1 MKNDS
6 HRAAP
11 RLFVR
16 AAAGLAALLFIGAGC
31 DTGGDPPC
39 VAGQGEAAGC
49 AGDNVCHVESGYCV
63 ECLTSEQCGG
73 QTCRGY
79 VCVDCSD
86 GACDPAEPADPIEEP
101 AEPVSTPGAET
112 DCVDGQCADDDSCL
126 AIDVARPVTVV
137 GSAGLRVEFSIN
149 RCDGRPAPLL
159 EEAQVRII
167 NDERGIAFDGSN
179 EGGSRSRLGL
189 PDSFQLF
196 SVLVLDFSDSI
207 FANGAQDD
215 VVAGV
220 TRYLQQLLVPDD
232 ADPERLAQVKKSHQ
246 VAIVSLGRPDAV
258 RLVRPFTDS
267 PADITASLNDL
278 IDGGAL
284 GSTDLYNAYTLA
296 LRTAAMASADS
307 ELIRRAVIVLTD
319 GQHEAGDAENL
330 RRAALD
336 ARRENLDDVEIYTIG
351 IRGDY
356 NESLVRELA
365 SSPQHFA
372 EAGADEIAEQFRTI
386 ATNVAQLANRN
397 YVVGVCTPVA
407 LGAPTLTIAVD
418 TGDFSG
424 RATVPYPT
432 DMLNGDTTR
441 CDPDQIIG
449 GD

>member
-1 MKNDS
+1 MKIES
-6 HRAAP
+6 RRAPRPLARAA
-11 RLFVR
+11 V
-16 AAAGLAALLFIGAGC
+16 GLASLLLAVGC
-31 DTGGDPPC
+31 TSGGDPPC

-49 AGDNVCHVESGYCV
+49 AGDHVCHVESGYCV
-63 ECLTSEQCGG
+63 ECLSSDQCGG
-73 QTCRGY
+73 QICRNY
-79 VCVDCSD
+79 TCVDCPGGD
-86 GACDPAEPADPIEEP
+86 CDLTGAREPDEAD
-101 AEPVSTPGAET
+101 VET
-112 DCVDGQCADDDSCL
+112 DCADGRCENDDDGCL
-126 AIDVARPVTVV
+126 ALDVARPITVV

-167 NDERGIAFDGSN
+167 NDERGIAFDGSP

-232 ADPERLAQVKKSHQ
+232 ADPERLAQVKQSHQ

-267 PADITASLNDL
+267 PSDITASLDDL

-284 GSTDLYNAYTLA
+284 GSTDLYNAYMLA

-307 ELIRRAVIVLTD
+307 ALIRRAVIVLTD

-336 ARRENLDDVEIYTIG
+336 AREAQLDDVEIYTIG

-407 LGAPTLTIAVD
+407 LGEPTLTIAVD

-424 RATVPYPT
+424 RATVSYPT
-432 DMLNGDTTR
+432 DALNGDTTR
-441 CDPDQIIG
+441 CDPEQIIG

>member
-1 MKNDS
+1 MGIES
-6 HRAAP
+6 HRAAHRP
-11 RLFVR
+11 FLR
-16 AAAGLAALLFIGAGC
+16 AVAGLAGLLFTVAGC
-31 DTGGDPPC
+31 MTEVDPPC

-49 AGDNVCHVESGYCV
+49 AGENVCHVESGYCV
-63 ECLTSEQCGG
+63 ECLSSAQCGG
-73 QTCRGY
+73 QVCRDY
-79 VCVDCSD
+79 ICVDPVD
-86 GACDPAEPADPIEEP
+86 GDARGGDEVEVEVD
-101 AEPVSTPGAET
+101 VET
-112 DCVDGQCADDDSCL
+112 DCADGQCATDDGCL
-126 AIDVARPVTVV
+126 ALDVARPITVV

-167 NDERGIAFDGSN
+167 NDERGIAFDGSP

-258 RLVRPFTDS
+258 RLVRPFTDD

-284 GSTDLYNAYTLA
+284 GSTDLYNAYSLA

-336 ARRENLDDVEIYTIG
+336 ARRAHLDDVEIYTIG

-407 LGAPTLTIAVD
+407 LGEPTLTIAVE

-441 CDPDQIIG
+441 CDPEQIIG
-449 GD
+449 GN